1 MKNKKTIAI
10 ILTLIF
16 IALPLSE
23 ITAANSQNEEN
34 DKINI
39 EYSILTMDG
48 TQINK
53 DTTINKEELNVFNE
67 IISKI
72 FDAIT
77 QKNENDINKIL
88 EDLKTEYGQ
97 NGLFSI
103 ISTIAGLRPLQK
115 RVFIISNGYGTK
127 FDLHLRSDFSLRK
140 RFAIWHYIP
149 DTDLT
154 KSSTT
159 VIIDPIPNVSLKFIK
174 VLSGWQIGIMS
185 KFTGIYIRIPG
196 KIQEQIQSQTF
207 FFGYAVK
214 VLPLNLP
221 DA

>member
-1 MKNKKTIAI
+1 LKNKKTIAI

-53 DTTINKEELNVFNE
+53 DTAINKEELNVFNE